1 MKTLVLKSKSDENF
15 SLLIQ
20 LAEKLGFFVSDEAFN
35 SEEAPFY
42 HLSEE
47 EIKEINIGRLELKK
61 GKGLSSS
68 EMKTSLQKFL

>member
-20 LAEKLGFFVSDEAFN
+20 LAEKLGFFVSDETVN

-61 GKGLSSS
+61 GKGLSSA
-68 EMKTSLQKFL
+68 EMKNSLQKFL